1 MSFMAILG
9 SYSESVAQFSSSSGQ
24 SHYASVQVFRLKAWT
39 IMSKNEWRDVIYR
52 FHDFQEGR
60 IMLQGGFSPT
70 NTLML
75 NFNIYE
81 ERVEI
86 ISEQGDT
93 TTFENSAQIKLITM
107 GEHIFYND
115 FPSGYVEQL
124 NQTPVALGAKH
135 QLKVMMES
143 GAGEQFAATDY
154 HNLTSRFDRL
164 YIKKDSYFFIGVNEK
179 LYPASLPSILKLFQ
193 DSKNQIKDYTKENK
207 INFKVKDDLI
217 RLLDFTNGLK

>member
-1 MSFMAILG
+1 
-9 SYSESVAQFSSSSGQ
+9 
-24 SHYASVQVFRLKAWT
+24 
-39 IMSKNEWRDVIYR
+39 MSKNEWRDVIYR

-60 IMLQGGFSPT
+60 IMLQGGFQPT

-107 GEHIFYND
+107 GDHIFYND
-115 FPSGYVEQL
+115 FPTGYVEIL
-124 NQTPVALGAKH
+124 NTTPVALGVKH

-143 GAGEQFAATDY
+143 GSGEQFAATDY

-164 YIKKDSYFFIGVNEK
+164 YLKKDSYFFIALNEK
-179 LYPASLPSILKLFQ
+179 LYAASLPSILKLFP
-193 DSKNQIKDYTKENK
+193 DSKKEINNFSKENK

-217 RLLDFTNGLK
+217 RVLDYANQTK